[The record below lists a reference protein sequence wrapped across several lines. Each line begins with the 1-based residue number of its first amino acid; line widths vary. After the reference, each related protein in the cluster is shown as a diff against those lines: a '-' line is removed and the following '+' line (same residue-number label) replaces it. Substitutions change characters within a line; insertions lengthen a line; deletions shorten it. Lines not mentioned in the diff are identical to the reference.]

1 MTIALTA
8 IQTPKLSSQEREHGF
23 VQGLPKPD
31 SKKTHTDQSETQPK
45 SCSVHLFIKDSK
57 NPTTI
62 FEVGG
67 RGEAYKIRRTPLGE
81 HGVMKLS
88 GNLQNLKL
96 DGPRLRRRPPP
107 KNITKLKKKQ
117 ACKKIFSFFFFKK

>member
-57 NPTTI
+57 NPITI
-62 FEVGG
+62 LRSAAEAKPVNLDVPFEAIEKEFGFT
-67 RGEAYKIRRTPLGE
+67 E
-81 HGVMKLS
+81 
-88 GNLQNLKL
+88 
-96 DGPRLRRRPPP
+96 
-107 KNITKLKKKQ
+107 
-117 ACKKIFSFFFFKK
+117 